1 MEASMDIAICLDCT
15 SSVASSFCQV
25 RDRISSIIEPIIEN
39 KNDIRLALIEF
50 RSRDDSWVTI
60 IHPFTH
66 SASTFQNWLNNTQAE
81 GGSQNGTRA
90 ISDAL
95 CEALKL
101 EWRSNDNNR
110 WHEKLIIMITGGPP
124 CGLLTDS
131 TEIQMNDCPCA
142 TDDLW
147 KMSDELIKENL
158 TLAIIGIE
166 PSVIVCDDFYGALAK
181 NTVLFLG
188 GEYIPLI
195 NASHI
200 LSSIIQ
206 SVIIEEDT
214 LLQQFRHIDINEIE
228 KNSLYRHSFVQ
239 KRAQSMIEH
248 CRTMADIR
256 KWLKNHPRLSQY

>member
-1 MEASMDIAICLDCT
+1 METSMDIVICLDCT
-15 SSVASSFCQV
+15 SSVASFICQV
-25 RDRISSIIEPIIEN
+25 RDRIWSIIEPIIEN
-39 KNDIRLALIEF
+39 KSDIRLALIEF
-50 RSRDDSWVTI
+50 RSHDDSWVTV

-66 SASTFQNWLNNTQAE
+66 SARIFQDWLSNTQAE
-81 GGSQNGTRA
+81 GGSQDGTRA

-95 CEALKL
+95 REALKL
-101 EWRSNDNNR
+101 EWRSNDPDR

-124 CGLLTDS
+124 CGLLTDLP
-131 TEIQMNDCPCA
+131 TEMQINDCPYD
-142 TDDLW
+142 TNDLW
-147 KMSDELIKENL
+147 IMSEELVKENL
-158 TLAIIGIE
+158 TLAIVGIE

-181 NTVLFLG
+181 NTG

-228 KNSLYRHSFVQ
+228 KNSLYRHSYVQ
-239 KRAQSMIEH
+239 KRAQSMVEQ
-248 CRTMADIR
+248 CQTMADIR
-256 KWLKNHPRLSQY
+256 NWLKNHPARSHY